1 MNALQ
6 VDLPK
11 ARSALQTVAR
21 QASEL
26 VRSLPDPQAP
36 VPGLDWTVGQTAA
49 HMVAGPTNYLRYA
62 TGQAAPASTID
73 LRVGNLERIR
83 QVGSQD
89 LTELANLLVEETDRY
104 LEGTAELSADHP
116 VPFYGETTI
125 NLATQTGILLGEYLV
140 HGHDLAGSVG
150 RPRHIDPNHA
160 VLVIKATTALLPLY
174 LDPDTS
180 RGVRITYDIHIRG
193 GPRFVFR
200 VASNMATVESRSAG
214 PVDCRISAD
223 PVAFLLV
230 AYGRQTLW
238 RPVLLGRITAWG
250 RRPWRAF
257 ELKRLL
263 VNP

>member
-1 MNALQ
+1 M
-6 VDLPK
+6 
-11 ARSALQTVAR
+11 
-21 QASEL
+21 
-26 VRSLPDPQAP
+26 
-36 VPGLDWTVGQTAA
+36 
-49 HMVAGPTNYLRYA
+49 
-62 TGQAAPASTID
+62 
-73 LRVGNLERIR
+73 
-83 QVGSQD
+83 
-89 LTELANLLVEETDRY
+89 
-104 LEGTAELSADHP
+104 
-116 VPFYGETTI
+116 PFYGETTI

-223 PVAFLLV
+223 PVASFWWPMGEKLCGGRSCSAGSRPGV
-230 AYGRQTLW
+230 AG
-238 RPVLLGRITAWG
+238 LGE
-250 RRPWRAF
+250 PSS
-257 ELKRLL
+257 
-263 VNP
+263 